1 MKQAKTKN
9 NNAMSFGKSMGK
21 FIKFLKPY
29 YVPLIIAIIF
39 AIFGTAFNIIAP
51 DKIGEITNI
60 IQRAVATG
68 TAVNLD
74 KIHDIGIMLVCL
86 FIGGAILSYFQGFI
100 ITDVVQRASK
110 KMRTQIYAK
119 INRLPLK
126 YYDSR
131 PFGDT
136 LSRVTNDVD
145 TIGTTFNQSVVQ
157 LLSGVTLLIG
167 SVIMMFVTCWQL
179 AIVALVVVPLG
190 TMLVGAI
197 MKFSQ
202 KYFISQQKELGQLNG
217 IIEETYSGQ
226 NIVAMFNAQKMMKND
241 FDEVNNKLCKSQY
254 KSQFVSGIMMPLM
267 EFVGNIGY
275 VAVCIVGG
283 MLFLDGK
290 IEIGAIVSFI
300 IYIKIFTQ
308 PLATIAQSVSSMQ
321 STAAASG
328 RVFEFLEEEEMP
340 AERPKL
346 ALTKVKGNI
355 DFEDVHFG
363 YNNQKMVLDGFTAHI
378 KAGQKVA
385 LVAPTGAGK
394 TTLVN
399 LLMKFYEINSGDI
412 KIDGV
417 SIKDLSR
424 ENVRQLFGMVLQ
436 DTWQFE
442 GTIYDNIVF
451 NTKNVTHEEVED
463 ACKRVGLDHF
473 IRTLPQGYNTYL
485 DDTVSLSAGQKQLL
499 TIARAMVH
507 NAPMLILDEATSSV
521 DTRTEQ
527 IIARAMDELAKDK
540 TSIVIAH
547 RLSTIKNSDQILVI
561 AEGKVLES
569 GTHDE
574 LIAQNGKYAE
584 LYNSQF

>member
-1 MKQAKTKN
+1 MVQQKTNKTN
-9 NNAMSFGKSMGK
+9 SMSFGKSIGK
-21 FIKFLKPY
+21 FVKFLKPY
-29 YVPLIIAIIF
+29 YALLILAIIF
-39 AIFGTAFNIIAP
+39 AIVGTAFNIIAP
-51 DKIGEITNI
+51 NQIGEITNI
-60 IQRAVATG
+60 IQRAVETGAT
-68 TAVNLD
+68 VDFD
-74 KIHDIGIMLVCL
+74 KILDIGVLLICL
-86 FIGGAILSYFQGFI
+86 FVSGTILSYFQGFLV
-100 ITDVVQRASK
+100 TTTVQRSNK
-110 KMRTQIYAK
+110 RMRTLIYAK

-145 TIGTTFNQSVVQ
+145 TIGMTFNQSTVQ
-157 LLSGVTLLIG
+157 LLSGVTMLIG
-167 SVIMMFVTCWQL
+167 SVIMMFVTSWQL
-179 AIVALVVVPLG
+179 ALVAILVVPFG
-190 TMLVGAI
+190 TLLVGVI
-197 MKFSQ
+197 MKHSQ
-202 KYFISQQKELGQLNG
+202 KHFISQQRELGQLNG
-217 IIEETYSGQ
+217 IVEETYSGQ
-226 NIVAMFNAQKMMKND
+226 TVVSTFNAQKKVKNG
-241 FDEVNNKLCKSQY
+241 FDGVNNKLAKSQF

-283 MLFLDGK
+283 ILFLDGK
-290 IEIGAIVSFI
+290 IQIGTIVSFV

-308 PLATIAQSVSSMQ
+308 PLATIPQAFSSLQ

-340 AERPKL
+340 EEKPKRE
-346 ALTKVKGNI
+346 LTTVKGNI
-355 DFEDVHFG
+355 DFENVGFS
-363 YNNQKMVLDGFTAHI
+363 YNGEKMVLNGFNAHV

-399 LLMKFYEINSGDI
+399 LLMKFYDINSGDI

-424 ENVRQLFGMVLQ
+424 ENVHKLFGMVLQ

-451 NTKNVTHEEVED
+451 NTEGATHEDVEE

-527 IIARAMDELAKDK
+527 IIAKAMDELAKDK

-547 RLSTIKNSDQILVI
+547 RLSTIKNSDQIIVI
-561 AEGKVLES
+561 EDGKVLES

-574 LIAQNGKYAE
+574 LMTQNGKYAE

>member
-9 NNAMSFGKSMGK
+9 NNAMPFVKSMGK

-29 YVPLIIAIIF
+29 YVLLITAIIF
-39 AIFGTAFNIIAP
+39 AAVGTAFNIIAP

-68 TAVNLD
+68 TAVDLD
-74 KIHDIGIMLVCL
+74 KIHDIGILLICL
-86 FIGGAILSYFQGFI
+86 FIAGAILSYFQGFI
-100 ITDVVQRASK
+100 VTEVVQRSSK

-119 INRLPLK
+119 INKLPLR

-145 TIGTTFNQSVVQ
+145 TIGVTFNQSFVQ
-157 LLSGVTLLIG
+157 LMSGITLLIG
-167 SVIMMFVTCWQL
+167 SVVMMFVTCWQL

-190 TMLVGAI
+190 TMLIGLI

-202 KYFISQQKELGQLNG
+202 KHFISQQKELGQLNG
-217 IIEETYSGQ
+217 IVEETYSGQ
-226 NIVAMFNAQKMMKND
+226 NIVATFNAQKKMKSG

-283 MLFLDGK
+283 LLFLDGK

-308 PLATIAQSVSSMQ
+308 PLATIAQAVSAMQ

-340 AERPKL
+340 EERPKL
-346 ALTKVKGNI
+346 VLENVKGNI

-363 YNNQKMVLDGFTAHI
+363 YNDDKLVLDGFTAHI

-399 LLMKFYEINSGDI
+399 LLMKFYETNSGDI

-424 ENVRQLFGMVLQ
+424 ENVHKLFGMVLQ

-451 NTKNVTHEEVED
+451 NTKNATHEDVEN

-499 TIARAMVH
+499 TIARAKVH

-561 AEGKVLES
+561 ADGKVLES
-569 GTHDE
+569 GTHE
-574 LIAQNGKYAE
+574 QLMTQNGKYAE